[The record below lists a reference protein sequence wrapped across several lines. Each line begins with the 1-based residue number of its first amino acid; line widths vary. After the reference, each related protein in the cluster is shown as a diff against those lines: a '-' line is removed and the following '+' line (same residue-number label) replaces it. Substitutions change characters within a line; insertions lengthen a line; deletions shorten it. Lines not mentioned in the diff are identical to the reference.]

1 MEENCLCMVITD
13 DDRLLCVQD
22 ERCCEEVINNLGKV
36 SVESF

>member
-22 ERCCEEVINNLGKV
+22 ERYCQEVRNNLKPYECG
-36 SVESF
+36 